1 MKVLIH
7 LIGHYI
13 GANFDFC
20 IFLYIRFTLFCIYIT
35 PQHKVIK
42 LNLSRD
48 QFLSWTF
55 ILFCFFSCCFL
66 LSSMGL
72 WVCVSPLLGR
82 VMEMW
87 VMQWGGV

>member
-7 LIGHYI
+7 LVGHYI

-55 ILFCFFSCCFL
+55 ILFCFFLVVFSCRV
-66 LSSMGL
+66 
-72 WVCVSPLLGR
+72 WVYGFVSHPCLAGSWR
-82 VMEMW
+82 C
-87 VMQWGGV
+87 G